1 MIVGVEVAS
10 MMKSVSAVTL
20 NVASLAV
27 NSAEEVFAESVTF
40 SPSMAM
46 LSNSTSSSFWVRVA
60 EVPDLLNAP

>member
-1 MIVGVEVAS
+1 MGVEVAS

-40 SPSMAM
+40 KPSMAM
-46 LSNSTSSSFWVRVA
+46 LSNSTSSSSWVRVA